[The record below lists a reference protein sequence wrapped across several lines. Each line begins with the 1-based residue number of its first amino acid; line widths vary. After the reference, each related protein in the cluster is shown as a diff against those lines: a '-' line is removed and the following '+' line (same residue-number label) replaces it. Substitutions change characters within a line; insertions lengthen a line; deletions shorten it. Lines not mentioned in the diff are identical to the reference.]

1 MYAVINSGGKQL
13 KVTPG
18 EVVRLEYLEGNIGD
32 SVSLDDVLLVN
43 NDENIQIGTP
53 VVEGVK
59 VAGTIVE
66 QGRGDKIIV
75 FKFKR
80 RKMYRRK
87 TGHRQSFTAVKI
99 DSIGSKK

>member
-1 MYAVINSGGKQL
+1 MYAVINSGGKQV

-18 EVVRLEYLEGNIGD
+18 DIVRLELLKGNAGDQVLLEN
-32 SVSLDDVLLVN
+32 VLLVN
-43 NDENIQIGTP
+43 NDEGIQIGTP
-53 VVEGVK
+53 VVKDVK
-59 VAGTIVE
+59 VSGTIMA

-87 TGHRQSFTAVKI
+87 TGHRQSYTAVRV
-99 DSIGSKK
+99 DSIG

>member
-1 MYAVINSGGKQL
+1 MYAVIDSGGKQI

-18 EVVRLEYLEGNIGD
+18 DVVRLELLKGNAGDQISLEN
-32 SVSLDDVLLVN
+32 VLLVN
-43 NDENIQIGTP
+43 NDEDVQIGTP
-53 VVEGVK
+53 VLKDVK
-59 VAGTIVE
+59 VSATIMA

-87 TGHRQSFTAVKI
+87 TGHRQSYTAVRV
-99 DSIGSKK
+99 DSIG

>member
-1 MYAVINSGGKQL
+1 MYAVINSGGKQI

-18 EVVRLEYLEGNIGD
+18 DVVRLELLEGKAGD
-32 SVSLDDVLLVN
+32 QISLENVLLVN
-43 NDENIQIGTP
+43 NDEDIQIGTP
-53 VVEGVK
+53 VVKGVK
-59 VAGTIVE
+59 VSGTIMA

-87 TGHRQSFTAVKI
+87 TGHRQSYTAVRV
-99 DSIGSKK
+99 DSIG

>member
-1 MYAVINSGGKQL
+1 MYAVINSGGKQI

-18 EVVRLEYLEGNIGD
+18 DVVRLELLEGNAGD
-32 SVSLDDVLLVN
+32 QISLENVLLVN
-43 NDENIQIGTP
+43 NDEDIQIGTP
-53 VVEGVK
+53 VLKDVK
-59 VAGTIVE
+59 VSATIMA

-87 TGHRQSFTAVKI
+87 TGHRQSYTAVRV
-99 DSIGSKK
+99 DSIG

>member
-1 MYAVINSGGKQL
+1 MYAVINSGGKQI

-18 EVVRLEYLEGNIGD
+18 DIVRLELLKGNAGD
-32 SVSLDDVLLVN
+32 QVSLENVLLVN

-53 VVEGVK
+53 VVKGVK
-59 VAGTIVE
+59 VSGTIVA

-87 TGHRQSFTAVKI
+87 TGHRQSYTAVRV
-99 DSIGSKK
+99 DSIG